1 MRDDQRQR
9 IVMFRTHMDDVNVEP
24 SISVMKFGSALSFA
38 SIVRQSYSLA
48 Q

>member
-1 MRDDQRQR
+1 MAGLDQHGLRPR
-9 IVMFRTHMDDVNVEP
+9 RRHVEP